1 MHLPGANQAPRFPG
15 GRGSARPFR
24 LLLVSLLLLF
34 ANACV
39 YWTPRSQAPTTSA
52 FVIEKVPTQKWDI
65 LSCGAGAL
73 SSVLQHYGDPASMDE
88 WQARLPKTRGGV
100 TSIDLVLAARER
112 GFDARLVT
120 GDAGTVGAEIRE
132 GRPVILMLQV
142 IQAPGK
148 GYDFFHYVVV
158 DGYDPVRNLYRT
170 QFGDGRTRWARIE
183 RLEPAWKPTKYTT
196 LLIRPADAN
205 TKALRAAVQ
214 LEQEGK
220 YALAATTYR
229 EILQRDPKSVLAWT
243 NLGNA
248 EMQLGRALPAE
259 EAFRKALELDANA
272 ADTLNNLAWLLY
284 EQKRYEEAEPF
295 ARRAALTQ
303 APDAWTRLDTLAR
316 ILAARG
322 TCDEAAATFRKALA
336 EVPEHRRSERADIE
350 AAASNIAGCSQ
361 TARTGPPPSTN

>member
-1 MHLPGANQAPRFPG
+1 MTHPGAMKASRVSG
-15 GRGSARPFR
+15 GRFGARLFR
-24 LLLVSLLLLF
+24 VLLVPALLF
-34 ANACV
+34 LTNACV
-39 YWTPRSQAPTTSA
+39 YWTPRSQAPTASA
-52 FVIEKVPTQKWDI
+52 FVIENVPAQKWDI

-73 SSVLQHYGDPASMDE
+73 SSVLQHYGDPTSMDE
-88 WQARLPKTRGGV
+88 WQAALPKTRGGV
-100 TSIDLVLAARER
+100 MSIDLVLAAREK
-112 GFDARLVT
+112 GYDARLVT
-120 GDAGTVGAEIRE
+120 GDAAMVGAEVRE

-158 DGYDPVRNLYRT
+158 DGYDPDRNLYRT

-183 RLEPAWKPTKYTT
+183 KLTPAWKPTKYATV
-196 LLIRPADAN
+196 LIRPADVNA
-205 TKALRAAVQ
+205 KALRAAVQ

-229 EILQRDPKSVLAWT
+229 EILQRDPGSVLAWT

-248 EMQLGRALPAE
+248 EMQLGRPLPAE
-259 EAFRKALELDANA
+259 EAFRKALELDPDS
-272 ADTLNNLAWLLY
+272 ADTLNNLAWMLY
-284 EQKRYEEAEPF
+284 EQKRYEEAEPL
-295 ARRAALTQ
+295 ARRAALTE

-322 TCDEAAATFRKALA
+322 ACEEAASTFRRALA
-336 EVPEHRRSERADIE
+336 EVPEHRKSERTGIE
-350 AAASNIAGCSQ
+350 AAAGTIAPCSQ